1 MTSIT
6 IRPFA
11 ADEWPLYKALR
22 LRSLADS
29 PGAFGSTLELESLR
43 ADDVWADRLRSGA
56 TSGKDAALVARV
68 GDVPSGLVWAKED
81 AAAPDHVNVFQMW
94 VAPEA
99 RGLGVGKALLDAA
112 LDWSRGR
119 GAKVVQL
126 GVAEGDTPA
135 NRLYRR
141 AGFVAVGDPEPLRP
155 GSDRLAI
162 NLRLHLRGE

>member
-29 PGAFGSTLELESLR
+29 PDAFGSTLELESLR

-56 TSGKDAALVARV
+56 TSGKDAALVAWV
-68 GDVPSGLVWAKED
+68 GDLPSGLVWAKED
-81 AAAPDHVNVFQMW
+81 AGAPGHVDVFQMW

-99 RGLGVGKALLDAA
+99 RGLGVGKALLEAA
-112 LDWSRGR
+112 LAWCRGH
-119 GAKVVQL
+119 GAKVVRL

-141 AGFVAVGDPEPLRP
+141 AGFVVVGEPEPIRP
-155 GSDRLAI
+155 GSDRMAVNMRLELA
-162 NLRLHLRGE
+162 GG